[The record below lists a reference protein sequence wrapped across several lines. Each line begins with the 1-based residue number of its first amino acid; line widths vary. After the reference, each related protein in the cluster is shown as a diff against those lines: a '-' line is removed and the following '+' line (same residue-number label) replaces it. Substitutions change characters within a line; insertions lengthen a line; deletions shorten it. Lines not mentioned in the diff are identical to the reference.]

1 MQKNIIYPAKI
12 LLPKDGLNYERLS
25 VIACDQFTS
34 QPEYWKA
41 VKEHVGECPS
51 TLNII
56 LPEAFLEKRGVK
68 KRIENI
74 QAAMREYRQT
84 VLTKSIY
91 GFAYTERT
99 MKSGKIRCGLVAAV
113 DLEDYSYEKGDKPLI
128 RPSENTV
135 VSRIPPRLEVR
146 RGACLESP
154 HIMMLIDDDKK
165 EIIESVARRKES
177 LQKLY
182 DFDLMQ
188 GGGRLCGYAVTG
200 QEQIEE
206 IQKMF
211 AEIASSGSFDK
222 KYPQAAGTAPIAMAV
237 GDGNHSLAT
246 AKAYWEEL
254 KKGLSEQERENHP
267 ARYCLV
273 EIVNI
278 HSEAIE
284 IEPIHRVFF
293 GLSDKKLYAEAE
305 RFFSENGSKPV
316 KNGGYKF
323 VVCAGGKETVLRV
336 RKNKKWALPTAA
348 IEAFAEYIT
357 EKYSK
362 VRVDYIHGEDTVR
375 ELCGKEAAGVILPPL
390 EKGDLFKG
398 VVLGG
403 VLPRKTFSMGHAE
416 EKRYYME
423 CKDI

>member
-1 MQKNIIYPAKI
+1 MQGKVIYPAKI
-12 LLPKDGLNYERLS
+12 LLPKDGLNYERWS

-34 QPEYWKA
+34 QPEYWQA
-41 VKEHVGECPS
+41 VSDRVGDCPS

-56 LPEAFLEKRGVK
+56 LPEVYLEKCGVK

-74 QAAMREYRQT
+74 QKTMLDYKQD

-91 GFAYTERT
+91 GFVYTERT
-99 MKSGKIRCGLVAAV
+99 MQSGKVRCGLVAAV
-113 DLEDYSYEKGDKPLI
+113 DLEDYSYEKGAKPLI

-146 RGACLESP
+146 RGASLESP

-165 EIIESVARRKES
+165 QIIEKISSRKDS

-188 GGGRLCGYAVTG
+188 NGGRLCGYAVTDKG
-200 QEQIEE
+200 QIDEICEQ
-206 IQKMF
+206 F
-211 AEIASSGSFDK
+211 ARLSSQESFDE
-222 KYPQAAGTAPIAMAV
+222 KYPTAAQTPPIAMAV

-246 AKAYWEEL
+246 AKAYWEEIKQNL
-254 KKGLSEQERENHP
+254 TPEERETHP
-267 ARYCLV
+267 ARYCLA
-273 EIVNI
+273 EIVNV

-293 GLSDKKLYAEAE
+293 GLSGKQFFAEAE
-305 RFFSENGSKPV
+305 RFFTENGAKPV

-323 VVCAGGKETVLRV
+323 TVYADGKETPFSV

-357 EKYSK
+357 AKNPK
-362 VRVDYIHGEDTVR
+362 VKVDYIHGTDTVKS
-375 ELCGKEAAGVILPPL
+375 LCKKGVTGVILPDL

-423 CKDI
+423 CKEI